1 MYDAGVLHSSRL
13 AVDISPTGKILV
25 LFVSDSCGERLQSDG
40 TLFSLSH
47 THMYICTHTH
57 I

>member
-47 THMYICTHTH
+47 THMYICTHRH